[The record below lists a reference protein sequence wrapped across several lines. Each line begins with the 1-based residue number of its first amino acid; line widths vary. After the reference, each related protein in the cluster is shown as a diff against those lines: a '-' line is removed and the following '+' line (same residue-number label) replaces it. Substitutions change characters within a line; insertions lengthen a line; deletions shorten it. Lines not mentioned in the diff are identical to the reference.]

1 MSHRSRMS
9 PGSGGA
15 ALKVVV
21 AVLLLAPFVGT
32 LWVGSY
38 AKRSPELWGFPF
50 FYWYSLLWVII
61 SSCCTGLA
69 YWLMSSRKG
78 GDER

>member
-1 MSHRSRMS
+1 MSHRSRML
-9 PGSGGA
+9 PGPGGA
-15 ALKVVV
+15 VLKVIV

-38 AKRSPELWGFPF
+38 AKKGPELWGFPF
-50 FYWYSLLWVII
+50 FSWYSLLWVLI

-69 YWLMSSRKG
+69 YWLVAGRKG
-78 GDER
+78 GDGR